1 MCARGACPTWSSG
14 PSTSPLGVPQIAVPQ
29 KIAIR
34 SPWLRAILAAFAA
47 FLISIVGFILLAF
60 VIPAVVM
67 GAMVPWADRPVG
79 SAMYFLL
86 TVPPVGLISLIALCV
101 LTRVFY
107 VRLSGVG
114 PPNNR
119 WRGP

>member
-1 MCARGACPTWSSG
+1 M
-14 PSTSPLGVPQIAVPQ
+14 
-29 KIAIR
+29 IAIR
-34 SPWLRAILAAFAA
+34 SPWLRAILAVFAA
-47 FLISIVGFILLAF
+47 FLISIAGFILLAF

-79 SAMYFLL
+79 SGMYFLL

-119 WRGP
+119 WRGPA